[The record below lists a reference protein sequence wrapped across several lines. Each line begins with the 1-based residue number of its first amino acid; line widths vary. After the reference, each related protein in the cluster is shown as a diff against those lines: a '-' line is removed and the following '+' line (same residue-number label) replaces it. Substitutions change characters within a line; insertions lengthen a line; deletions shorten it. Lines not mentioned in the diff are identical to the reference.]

1 MNRIIATTVLGL
13 VCWLINGI
21 VHLVASYK
29 RKSRKARK
37 RWNVVAKILLVS
49 VTLIVLLH
57 SLAKILFL
65 LIDVSDIP
73 QRVNAD
79 ADACSTDNKSI
90 SFIERY
96 NSKEPST
103 YLSKGIRFILGRKPT
118 RNGYSQELT
127 LAKAEIFPNQILIIL
142 AIF

>member
-13 VCWLINGI
+13 VCWLISGI

-37 RWNVVAKILLVS
+37 RWNFVAKILLVS

-96 NSKEPST
+96 EFQGT
-103 YLSKGIRFILGRKPT
+103 QHILEQGH
-118 RNGYSQELT
+118 T
-127 LAKAEIFPNQILIIL
+127 LHTW
-142 AIF
+142 